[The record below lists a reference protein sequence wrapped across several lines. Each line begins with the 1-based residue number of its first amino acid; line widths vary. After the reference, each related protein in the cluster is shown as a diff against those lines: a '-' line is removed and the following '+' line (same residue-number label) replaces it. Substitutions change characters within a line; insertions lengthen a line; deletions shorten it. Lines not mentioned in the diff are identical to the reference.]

1 MPGPLSPY
9 ITAKGAADAIKFY
22 VDALGAVE
30 SFRLTD
36 PGDGRIG
43 HAEIKI
49 GDDAIMISDE
59 YPDFGALS
67 PDTLGGTPVKLH
79 VYVDDVDAVVAKAL
93 SLGATELR
101 AVKDEFFGDRSGSFA
116 DPFGHV
122 WMVATKTEDVS
133 PEEMQKRWSDA
144 MSG

>member
-1 MPGPLSPY
+1 M
-9 ITAKGAADAIKFY
+9 
-22 VDALGAVE
+22 
-30 SFRLTD
+30 
-36 PGDGRIG
+36 
-43 HAEIKI
+43 
-49 GDDAIMISDE
+49 
-59 YPDFGALS
+59 YPDFGARS

-101 AVKDEFFGDRSGSFA
+101 AVKDEFFGDRSGAFA

-133 PEEMQKRWSDA
+133 PEEMQKRWADA